1 MLMAAIGEQ
10 LNEYV
15 AEDDEVCGVTVS
27 IRDREDVILVWNTNA
42 EVAAQAKIF
51 DCVRL
56 ILPDTNFLS
65 TFYKRKLKTFIVCY
79 NYE

>member
-15 AEDDEVCGVTVS
+15 GETDEVCGVTVS
-27 IRDREDVILVWNTNA
+27 IRDREDVVLVWNTNA
-42 EVAAQAKIF
+42 QVASQARIF

-56 ILPDTNFLS
+56 LLPDTNFLS
-65 TFYKRKLKTFIVCY
+65 TFYKRK
-79 NYE
+79 

>member
-15 AEDDEVCGVTVS
+15 AEEDEVCGVTVS

-42 EVAAQAKIF
+42 QVAAQAKVF

-56 ILPDTNFLS
+56 LLPDTNFLS
-65 TFYKRKLKTFIVCY
+65 TFYKRKFHMLPKCSVM
-79 NYE
+79 

>member
-1 MLMAAIGEQ
+1 MAVIGEQ

-15 AEDDEVCGVTVS
+15 AEGDEVCGVTVS
-27 IRDREDVILVWNTNA
+27 IRDREDVILIWNTNA
-42 EVAAQAKIF
+42 EVATQATVF

-65 TFYKRKLKTFIVCY
+65 TFYKRKLIV
-79 NYE
+79 NFSFHAS